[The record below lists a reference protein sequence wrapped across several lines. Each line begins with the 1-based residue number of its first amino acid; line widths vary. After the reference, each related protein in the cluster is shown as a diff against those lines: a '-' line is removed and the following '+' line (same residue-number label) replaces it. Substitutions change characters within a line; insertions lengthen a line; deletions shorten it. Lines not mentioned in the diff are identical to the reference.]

1 MNYNQKRYL
10 FENGDCMFVRRHR
23 WLFIIIYAILLA
35 GVAFTFSYSKLV
47 GAQQP
52 TGSIPTVTGTPKG
65 ITATIKIGLTEDRVN
80 VRSGPSVLYPEIGVI
95 LLGVEVPV
103 VGKSIGG
110 DWLVIEYP
118 GVPGGIGWV
127 WSYYMDVSP
136 GELKVVESPPSPV
149 PITTITIDPTM
160 AAQFITTPE
169 ATRLP
174 TFTPPPPLSIP
185 TYESSTG
192 QELGGIPIGLIIVIL
207 LVLGSLMGLFSYFQS
222 R

>member
-1 MNYNQKRYL
+1 MVFRKY
-10 FENGDCMFVRRHR
+10 R
-23 WLFIIIYAILLA
+23 WFLLSVYAILVVL
-35 GVAFTFSYSKLV
+35 VAFTFTLPKRV
-47 GAQQP
+47 IAQQP

-65 ITATIKIGLTEDRVN
+65 ITAKIKIGITEDKVN
-80 VRSGPSVLYPEIGVI
+80 VRSGPNVLYPEIGVI
-95 LLGVEVPV
+95 LLGAEVPV

-127 WSYYMDVSP
+127 WANYMDVSP

-149 PITTITIDPTM
+149 PITTVTIDPTM
-160 AAQFITTPE
+160 AAQFITTPD

-174 TFTPPPPLSIP
+174 TFTAPAPLTIP
-185 TYESSTG
+185 TFESSTG
-192 QELGGIPIGLIIVIL
+192 RELGGVPIGLVIVSL
-207 LVLGSLMGLFSYFQS
+207 LVLGALMGLFSYFQS